1 MLFKIYK
8 QPSKAENLWIQPT
21 KLGAEE
27 LKFKRLETSKL
38 SMSMTDS
45 QGGESPV
52 LCVQEVWELYLRAR
66 ECYNPGKRERE
77 FMRCQIGEKAENTH
91 GY

>member
-21 KLGAEE
+21 ELGAEE
-27 LKFKRLETSKL
+27 LKFKRLGTSKL

-52 LCVQEVWELYLRAR
+52 LCVQEVWELYLSK
-66 ECYNPGKRERE
+66 GKRMLQPRKKRTRIHE
-77 FMRCQIGEKAENTH
+77 MSD
-91 GY
+91 